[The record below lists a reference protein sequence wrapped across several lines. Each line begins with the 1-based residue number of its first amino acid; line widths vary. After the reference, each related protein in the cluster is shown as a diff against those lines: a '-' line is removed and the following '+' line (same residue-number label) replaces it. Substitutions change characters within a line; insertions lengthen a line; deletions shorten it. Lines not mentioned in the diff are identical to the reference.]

1 MRQQR
6 KKRASPKRNSTDSVG
21 RSSRGSLGILLWK
34 ELKGAKPVPRFGKF
48 GMVRIAIAMLA
59 TSGAFAF
66 HSQPTFA
73 QLSDPMQSVGVRPDL
88 LKEVGIDQ
96 KLGQQVPLDLTFRDE
111 TGKTVQLGQYFGQRP
126 VILSLV
132 YFNCPMLCTQ
142 VLNGQEAVMKGLPM
156 EAGNQFEAVTVSI
169 DPSDKPVLA
178 SVKKQMYMGMYGRP
192 AAAEGWHFLTGDEAQ
207 IKQLANAVGFRYAY
221 DPDSKQFAHA
231 SVIMVLTPDGK
242 LSKYFYGIQYSPRDL
257 RLGLVEAS
265 ARKIGTPVDSI
276 LLFCYHYDPHT
287 GKYGLLISRL
297 IQAGGA
303 LTIFVIGIAMLVL
316 FRRERY
322 SLPGYKA

>member
-1 MRQQR
+1 VLRVLNFDTARITM
-6 KKRASPKRNSTDSVG
+6 A
-21 RSSRGSLGILLWK
+21 LLAVAGG
-34 ELKGAKPVPRFGKF
+34 LALQARPV
-48 GMVRIAIAMLA
+48 A
-59 TSGAFAF
+59 
-66 HSQPTFA
+66 A
-73 QLSDPMQSVGVRPDL
+73 QLSDPMQSIGVRPDL
-88 LKEVGIDQ
+88 LKDVGIDQ
-96 KLGQQVPLDLTFRDE
+96 KLNQQVPLDLTFRDE
-111 TGKTVQLGQYFGQRP
+111 TGKTVQLSQYFGQKP
-126 VILSLV
+126 VLLSLV

-142 VLNGQEAVMKGLPM
+142 VLNGMEASMKGLPM
-156 EAGNQFEAVTVSI
+156 DAGNEFNAISVSI

-178 SVKKQMYMGMYGRP
+178 AVKQQMYVGMYGRP
-192 AAAEGWHFLTGDEAQ
+192 NGAQGWHFLTGDQEQ
-207 IKQLANAVGFRYAY
+207 IKKLADAVGFRYAY

-231 SVIMVLTPDGK
+231 SAIMVLTPDGK

-297 IQAGGA
+297 IQIGGL
-303 LTIFVIGIAMLVL
+303 LTVLGIGATMLIL

-322 SLPGYKA
+322 SLPSYKS